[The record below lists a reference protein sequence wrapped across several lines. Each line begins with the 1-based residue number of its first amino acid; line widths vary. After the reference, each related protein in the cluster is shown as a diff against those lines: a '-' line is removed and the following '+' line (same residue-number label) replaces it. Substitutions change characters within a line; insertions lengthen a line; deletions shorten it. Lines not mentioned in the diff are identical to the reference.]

1 MIAKEKRNI
10 KSGVEFNQLFPK
22 ARLEEITVK
31 HDANVGHT
39 VKFIPKVVK
48 ETLFHTSK
56 VAAQL
61 HDRSLRVTC
70 NKIWDFVYQ
79 HIAYKKDEDGKEQV
93 RSPARAWH
101 DRSTGVDCDC
111 YTVFI
116 CSILSNLKIPHKLRI
131 AKYSADHF
139 QHIYPIVPLSTGENI
154 IIDCVVKEF
163 NYEEPYTEKKD
174 FTMDLNYLNGV
185 PDKTNLDNPEMDESG
200 ELGKLFDFLKKKPS
214 TSTPTGEEKKG
225 GKLKEILKKGLNII
239 NKVNPATVVLRNG
252 VLAAMKLN
260 MMKVGQRLKYAYLS
274 DAEAQK
280 RGVDMAKFQKLKQT
294 KDKLEKIFYGAGG
307 KPENLKNAIL
317 TGKGNKDHDVPVSG
331 LSGADDKAI
340 LHMNIHTPI
349 HEVLGQEIYYSENME
364 GMEEIEG
371 LNGLGEPITAA
382 SIGAASGIMAAIAGL
397 LKSIGSIFPKKQ
409 KESADFD
416 ETADANAEAEQIQ
429 ANNPQVNLDTYNPE
443 TDPNL
448 KSMTTDPNA
457 TTNPDGS
464 TTSTDPNKPPAE
476 QTFWEKNK
484 KWIKPTAWVTGLLAA
499 LGIGYKVYSAN
510 QKKSDKKKES
520 GVSGVP
526 KRKYKKK
533 SPQKVKTVTLK

>member
-10 KSGVEFNQLFPK
+10 KPGIEFDHLFPTAELK
-22 ARLEEITVK
+22 EITVK
-31 HDANVGHT
+31 HDADVGHT
-39 VKFIPKVVK
+39 VKFIPKVVGD
-48 ETLFHTSK
+48 TLFHTKKIARRLQES
-56 VAAQL
+56 
-61 HDRSLRVTC
+61 SLRKTC
-70 NKIWDFVYQ
+70 NNIWDFVYQ

-116 CSILSNLKIPHKLRI
+116 SSILSNLRIPHKLRI
-131 AKYSADHF
+131 TKYSADHF
-139 QHIYPIVPLSTGENI
+139 QHIYPIVPLSNGENI
-154 IIDCVVKEF
+154 ILDCVVNEF

-174 FTMDLNYLNGV
+174 FTMELTYLNGV
-185 PDKTNLDNPEMDESG
+185 PDKTNLDTQVMDDSG
-200 ELGKLFDFLKKKPS
+200 ELGKLFDFLKKKNPAPS
-214 TSTPTGEEKKG
+214 SGEPQKG
-225 GKLKEILKKGLNII
+225 GKLKEILKKGLNVI

-260 MMKVGQRLKYAYLS
+260 VMKVSQRLKYAYLS

-280 RGVDMAKFQKLKQT
+280 RGVDMAKFQRLKQT

-317 TGKGNKDHDVPVSG
+317 TGKGNANKEVPVSG
-331 LSGADDKAI
+331 LNGADDKAI
-340 LHMNIHTPI
+340 LHMNVNTPL
-349 HEVLGQEIYYSENME
+349 HEVLGQEIYYSENMQ
-364 GMEEIEG
+364 GLEEIEG

-397 LKSIGSIFPKKQ
+397 LKSIGSIFPKRQ
-409 KESADFD
+409 KESADF
-416 ETADANAEAEQIQ
+416 ENTADANTEAEQIQ
-429 ANNPQVNLDTYNPE
+429 TNNPQVNLDNYNPE
-443 TDPNL
+443 NDPML

-457 TTNPDGS
+457 TTSDGS
-464 TTSTDPNKPPAE
+464 NTATDPNKPPAE

-484 KWIKPTAWVTGLLAA
+484 KWIKPTAWVTGILTA
-499 LGIGYKVYSAN
+499 LGIGYKVYSSN
-510 QKKSDKKKES
+510 QKKKEKKKDN

-526 KRKYKKK
+526 KKKYKKK
-533 SPQKVKTVTLK
+533 SPEKIKKVTLK

>member
-10 KSGVEFNQLFPK
+10 KSGIEFNQLFPK

-31 HDANVGHT
+31 RNANVGHT
-39 VKFIPKVVK
+39 VKFIPKVVQ
-48 ETLFHTSK
+48 ETLFHTAK
-56 VAAQL
+56 IAAHLQAS
-61 HDRSLRVTC
+61 SLRATC
-70 NKIWDFVYQ
+70 NNIWNFVYE

-116 CSILSNLKIPHKLRI
+116 SSILSNLRIPHRLRI

-139 QHIYPIVPLSTGENI
+139 QHIYPIVPLSNGEYI
-154 IIDCVVKEF
+154 ILDCVVKEF

-185 PDKTNLDNPEMDESG
+185 PDKTNPDSPETDESG
-200 ELGKLFDFLKKKPS
+200 ELGKLFNFLKKKS
-214 TSTPTGEEKKG
+214 ASSSEKKG
-225 GKLKEILKKGLNII
+225 GKLKEILKKGLNVI
-239 NKVNPATVVLRNG
+239 NKVNPVTVVLRNG

-260 MMKVGQRLKYAYLS
+260 LMKVPQRLKYAYLS

-280 RGVDMAKFQKLKQT
+280 RGVDMAKFQRLKQA
-294 KDKLEKIFYGAGG
+294 KDKLEKIFFGAGG

-317 TGKGNKDHDVPVSG
+317 TGKGNANREVPVSG

-340 LHMNIHTPI
+340 QYMNVNTPLHQ
-349 HEVLGQEIYYSENME
+349 VLGQEIYYSENME
-364 GMEEIEG
+364 GLEEIEG
-371 LNGLGEPITAA
+371 LQGLGEPVTAA

-409 KESADFD
+409 KESSDFD
-416 ETADANAEAEQIQ
+416 DVTDANMEMEQIQ
-429 ANNPQVNLDTYNPE
+429 VNNPQVNLDTYNAEADQSLIRLAADENTTRSAE
-443 TDPNL
+443 TTNT
-448 KSMTTDPNA
+448 STTTDP
-457 TTNPDGS
+457 T
-464 TTSTDPNKPPAE
+464 KPPAE

-484 KWIKPTAWVTGLLAA
+484 KWIKPTAWATGILAA
-499 LGIGYKVYSAN
+499 LGIGYKVYTSN
-510 QKKSDKKKES
+510 QKKSEKKKES

-526 KRKYKKK
+526 KRKYKKR
-533 SPQKVKTVTLK
+533 SPEKLKKVTLK

>member
-1 MIAKEKRNI
+1 MIAKEKRYI
-10 KSGVEFNQLFPK
+10 KSGLEFNQLFPK

-48 ETLFHTSK
+48 DTLFHTSK
-56 VAAQL
+56 IAPQL
-61 HDRSLRVTC
+61 RDSSLRATC
-70 NKIWDFVYQ
+70 NNIWDFVYQ

-111 YTVFI
+111 YTVLI

-131 AKYSADHF
+131 TKYSADHF
-139 QHIYPIVPLSTGENI
+139 QHIYPIVPLSTGENL
-154 IIDCVVKEF
+154 IIDCVVNEF

-185 PDKTNLDNPEMDESG
+185 PDKTNLDNPETDESG
-200 ELGKLFDFLKKKPS
+200 ELGKLFDFLKKKNP
-214 TSTPTGEEKKG
+214 PAPGEEKKG
-225 GKLKEILKKGLNII
+225 GKLKEILKKGLNVI
-239 NKVNPATVVLRNG
+239 NKVNPVTVVLRNG

-260 MMKVGQRLKYAYLS
+260 MMKVPQRLKYAYLS

-280 RGVDMAKFQKLKQT
+280 RGVDMAKFQRLKQA

-317 TGKGNKDHDVPVSG
+317 TGKGNANREVPVSG
-331 LSGADDKAI
+331 LSGADDKSI
-340 LHMNIHTPI
+340 LHMNINTPL
-349 HEVLGQEIYYSENME
+349 HEVLGQEIYYSENMQ
-364 GMEEIEG
+364 GLEEIEG

-397 LKSIGSIFPKKQ
+397 LKSIGSIFPKRQ
-409 KESADFD
+409 KESVDF
-416 ETADANAEAEQIQ
+416 ENTADANTEAEQIQ
-429 ANNPQVNLDTYNPE
+429 TNNPQVNLDTYNPE
-443 TDPNL
+443 ADPNL
-448 KSMTTDPNA
+448 KSMTTDPTT

-464 TTSTDPNKPPAE
+464 TTPTDPNKPPAE

-484 KWIKPTAWVTGLLAA
+484 KWIKPTAWVTGILTA
-499 LGIGYKVYSAN
+499 LGIGYKVYSSN
-510 QKKSDKKKES
+510 QKKSAKKKDN

-533 SPQKVKTVTLK
+533 SPQKAKTVTLK